1 MVELVDTRDLKSLD
15 QEWSCGFESR
25 SRHLLN
31 SKNIMRKYLILFV
44 SAMGVVA
51 MTTSCSSKLGALSA
65 DNFNVVPNP
74 METEAGQVPV
84 TIHGKFPEKY
94 LKKNAVV
101 NVIPELRC
109 ANGDVFQGQAA
120 AFQGEK
126 VMGNNQTISYR
137 VGGNY
142 TMKNSFGY
150 MPQMQ
155 KSDLYLTFDAKV
167 GKKQVNVPAVKVA
180 EGVIATS
187 ELYKQCLMNTGAC
200 IAPDDY
206 QRINAQKQEAQIK
219 FLVNQANLRKSELK
233 SNSIKDFVAM
243 LQKIN
248 RERETLNIKDIE
260 VLGYASPEGA
270 YSFNDRLAN
279 KRQNTAEQYVNEQ
292 LKKTKMNAD
301 VNARYTAE
309 DWDGFQ
315 RLVEASNIQDKD
327 VILRVLSMYK
337 DPAEREQQIRNMSEG
352 FRELADGIL
361 PELRR
366 SRMIINYETIGRSD
380 EQIQD
385 QYVAD
390 ASQLSA
396 NEILYAATLTD
407 DNAKKEEIYRRAAQ
421 LYPNDYRAANNIA
434 AILFNEGKV
443 DAAAEYINKTLN
455 VNSNAPEANA
465 NLGLISLLKGDV
477 ATAENYI
484 AKATGAND
492 LNNVLGALNIAKGN
506 YAEACKNMEN
516 SFSNTAGL
524 AEILNK
530 NYATADVILAG
541 VKNKDAI
548 TSYLQAILCARQGN
562 PDRAANYLRT
572 ALQLD
577 PSLAAYAANDL
588 ELRNVSK

>member
-137 VGGNY
+137 VG
-142 TMKNSFGY
+142 
-150 MPQMQ
+150 
-155 KSDLYLTFDAKV
+155 
-167 GKKQVNVPAVKVA
+167 
-180 EGVIATS
+180 IATS

>member
-1 MVELVDTRDLKSLD
+1 
-15 QEWSCGFESR
+15 
-25 SRHLLN
+25 
-31 SKNIMRKYLILFV
+31 MRKYLILFV
-44 SAMGVVA
+44 SAMGLVA

-109 ANGDVFQGQAA
+109 ANGDVFQGQSA

-142 TMKNSFGY
+142 TMKNSFTY

-279 KRQNTAEQYVNEQ
+279 KRQNTAEKYVEEQ
-292 LKKTKMNAD
+292 LKKTNVNTD
-301 VNARYTAE
+301 INARYTAE

-385 QYVAD
+385 QYVSD

-407 DNAKKEEIYRRAAQ
+407 DNAKKEEIYRKAAQ

-443 DAAAEYINKTLN
+443 DAAADYINKTLN

-465 NLGLISLLKGDV
+465 NLGLISLLNGDV

-484 AKATGAND
+484 AKAMGAND

-506 YAEACKNMEN
+506 YAEACKNLEN

-562 PDRAANYLRT
+562 PDRAAGYLRT

>member
-120 AFQGEK
+120 ACEGEE
-126 VMGNNQTISYR
+126 VMGNNHTISYR
-137 VGGNY
+137 VRGTY
-142 TMKNSFGY
+142 TMKNAFGY

>member
-1 MVELVDTRDLKSLD
+1 
-15 QEWSCGFESR
+15 
-25 SRHLLN
+25 LLN

-455 VNSNAPEANA
+455 VKSNAPEANA

>member
-1 MVELVDTRDLKSLD
+1 M
-15 QEWSCGFESR
+15 GF
-25 SRHLLN
+25 
-31 SKNIMRKYLILFV
+31 
-44 SAMGVVA
+44 VA
-51 MTTSCSSKLGALSA
+51 MTTSCSSKLGVLSA

-109 ANGDVFQGQAA
+109 ANGDVFQGQSA

-142 TMKNSFGY
+142 TMKNAFTY

-167 GKKQVNVPAVKVA
+167 GKKQVSVPAVKVA

-187 ELYKQCLMNTGAC
+187 ELYRLCVGNSTGC

-260 VLGYASPEGA
+260 VLGYASPEGS
-270 YSFNDRLAN
+270 YSFNDQLAN
-279 KRQNTAEQYVNEQ
+279 KRQNTAEKYVEEQ
-292 LKKTKMNAD
+292 LKKTN
-301 VNARYTAE
+301 VNTGINARYTAE
-309 DWDGFQ
+309 DWEGFQ

-385 QYVAD
+385 QYAAD
-390 ASQLSA
+390 ASKLSA

-407 DNAKKEEIYRRAAQ
+407 NTAKKEDIYRKAAE
-421 LYPNDYRAANNIA
+421 LYPNDYRGFNNIA
-434 AILFNEGKV
+434 AILFKEGKV
-443 DAAAEYINKTLN
+443 EDAREYINKTLN

-465 NLGLISLLKGDV
+465 NLGMINLLLGDA

-492 LNNVLGALNIAKGN
+492 LNYVLGALNIAKGN
-506 YAEACKNMEN
+506 YAEACKNLEN
-516 SFSNTAGL
+516 SFSNMAGL
-524 AEILNK
+524 AELLNK
-530 NYATADVILAG
+530 NYATADLVLNS
-541 VKNKDAI
+541 VKDKDAL
-548 TSYLQAILCARQGN
+548 TNYLQAIVCARQGN
-562 PDRAANYLRT
+562 TDRAANFLRT

>member
-1 MVELVDTRDLKSLD
+1 
-15 QEWSCGFESR
+15 
-25 SRHLLN
+25 
-31 SKNIMRKYLILFV
+31 
-44 SAMGVVA
+44 
-51 MTTSCSSKLGALSA
+51 
-65 DNFNVVPNP
+65 
-74 METEAGQVPV
+74 
-84 TIHGKFPEKY
+84 
-94 LKKNAVV
+94 
-101 NVIPELRC
+101 
-109 ANGDVFQGQAA
+109 
-120 AFQGEK
+120 
-126 VMGNNQTISYR
+126 
-137 VGGNY
+137 
-142 TMKNSFGY
+142 
-150 MPQMQ
+150 
-155 KSDLYLTFDAKV
+155 
-167 GKKQVNVPAVKVA
+167 
-180 EGVIATS
+180 
-187 ELYKQCLMNTGAC
+187 
-200 IAPDDY
+200 
-206 QRINAQKQEAQIK
+206 
-219 FLVNQANLRKSELK
+219 
-233 SNSIKDFVAM
+233 
-243 LQKIN
+243 
-248 RERETLNIKDIE
+248 
-260 VLGYASPEGA
+260 
-270 YSFNDRLAN
+270 
-279 KRQNTAEQYVNEQ
+279 
-292 LKKTKMNAD
+292 MNAD